1 MSRLSRE
8 KMRESE
14 IGETDVGG
22 EIIDMSPSHLLAGN
36 HLSGMCQDLETLWRG
51 GFTRSNPGKEA
62 APPLSFWLTV
72 VWHSYLF
79 RFARAIIRF
88 NWSPLGYHLFS
99 LLTCSALL
107 AANDLGSF
115 SPA

>member
-36 HLSGMCQDLETLWRG
+36 HLSGMG
-51 GFTRSNPGKEA
+51 VYP
-62 APPLSFWLTV
+62 
-72 VWHSYLF
+72 
-79 RFARAIIRF
+79 
-88 NWSPLGYHLFS
+88 
-99 LLTCSALL
+99 
-107 AANDLGSF
+107 ANLCPF
-115 SPA
+115 